1 MKHYPENNP
10 GHFITQLPQ
19 NVDLSG
25 KGEYEVGLAEIQFN
39 NSFFNVQDKEVWLL
53 YEPDPTSSESEE
65 EEEEEEEEAE
75 TAGYHHHN
83 RARVFSPVN
92 YVQPMGAI
100 PTRRRR
106 QATGRKKYMDVPGGL
121 YDSNEYLIRTL
132 NQLILKVYGRRVRD
146 ILSFSY
152 NKANRTATIHLSAG
166 DAKVTMSHKLQTLLS
181 LPTSVLR
188 GPTVISG
195 VNPINLNKGFN
206 NIFIYSDIVAAR
218 SVGDVSAPLLR
229 IVQKN
234 LGREE
239 TFFIFEKPHYLPLS
253 RNEFRTVEILLTSD
267 KGTPVSFYH
276 GITVVTL
283 HFRRCRG
290 EDL

>member
-1 MKHYPENNP
+1 
-10 GHFITQLPQ
+10 
-19 NVDLSG
+19 
-25 KGEYEVGLAEIQFN
+25 
-39 NSFFNVQDKEVWLL
+39 
-53 YEPDPTSSESEE
+53 
-65 EEEEEEEEAE
+65 
-75 TAGYHHHN
+75 
-83 RARVFSPVN
+83 
-92 YVQPMGAI
+92 
-100 PTRRRR
+100 
-106 QATGRKKYMDVPGGL
+106 MDVPGGL

-146 ILSFSY
+146 ILSFNY
-152 NKANRTATIHLSAG
+152 NKPNRTATIHLSTD

-181 LPTSVLR
+181 LPTSVVR
-188 GPTVISG
+188 GPAAISG

-234 LGREE
+234 LEREE

-283 HFRRCRG
+283 HFRRRRG